1 MHMANR
7 PIAKQG
13 KHPLPP
19 GTQLP
24 NGKLELLVATVITD
38 DEMQWSMENG
48 REALLAKLIK
58 SGVGQVSDRNRKSV
72 FK

>member
-38 DEMQWSMENG
+38 DEMQ
-48 REALLAKLIK
+48 
-58 SGVGQVSDRNRKSV
+58 
-72 FK
+72 